1 MKITLLLFIIGVC
14 VVTAKYLPDDSEPN
28 GLLLRIK
35 RSDSE
40 ESNSS
45 SERKDDNDSDDNE
58 DSRERKLKEREEK
71 RREKEEKLRHKIQ
84 EREHKEREKAEER
97 LRKQEEHQKKLQ
109 EKRLKEEHKEEERKE
124 KEEKKLNE
132 KLEKERQKQEERQR
146 KLEEKSLKE
155 EQKRQEK
162 LKKRLE
168 EIRKE
173 AIERES
179 DTDDSLLETEEE
191 NSVEFEDVWR
201 NHIYMKYGL
210 TLASTRLEKQAALD
224 RYLQEELGLPPNS
237 TKSERR
243 RAILQLIQTK
253 LQNDVAEREALRKQF
268 LSHVNAITL
277 QKLRKSLDED
287 IEELNN
293 KTELLKNI
301 TLPWAAPV
309 QQTLEEK
316 RTLLQTISQFLSSLI
331 PNWFGENQQN
341 NKPIVDNTA
350 SNGAASSLNSGST
363 NSEPNSN
370 GNIVTAENSDATS
383 VTVSNNL
390 GSESPIL
397 GLDHSSNKSP
407 ELIVK
412 PILNEGAET
421 EINGPPAE
429 NVVPVAENNGN
440 TITDVGVVEV
450 SSAGRDPSNSEIT
463 RPNTEGS
470 GGSVDSESNVN
481 SNSVPSDSSPIT
493 NGDNTVGKPVN
504 NEVGHEGSSGDSG
517 KGTSLDAEINT
528 ETSVPE
534 NVNIGGSNSGNGNVV
549 DVEGGSATDANNNS
563 VNAAENKP
571 KLPESENSDS
581 ITVSIGITEVAPG
594 YSEITRPNTEGSGGS
609 VDSESNVTSNSVPS
623 DSSPITNGDNTVGKP
638 VNTEVGH
645 EGSSGDS
652 GKDTSLDA
660 EINTETSVPENVN
673 IDGSNSGNGNVV
685 DVEGGSA
692 IDANNNIVN
701 AAENKPKLPE
711 SENSDS
717 ITVSIGITEVAPGFN
732 SDLGITP
739 VNNGR
744 PTTGVQEN
752 AVINTVN
759 DNTSINTVKPE
770 VTANAN
776 QNPVGPTQSNV
787 GAVHS
792 SDSES
797 NGYSDTINS
806 VSNTASPDALS
817 ITENVNDI
825 QQEEGIN
832 NSNIVPVQNNGLGI
846 NNNLGSENAV
856 LQPTNG
862 DSTVT
867 DDSLTVQTGQA
878 ETNTVDIVP
887 EQNVDSVSVTA
898 IVPPNMI
905 SNDVEVQTNIDYT
918 VNDVSE
924 VPQTDITNVS
934 IIPDQNK
941 ESVSPNTINNNAGEE
956 PSVDIT
962 NINNT
967 PVQNIEEITEIGN
980 EHETPT
986 TSGILLEEAATTI
999 QPVSVDDSITELPK
1013 PLQPEQPESNKV
1025 VTEINI
1031 PPNTNASTVES
1042 QVTNGN
1048 NNGSDLPGSIQT
1060 EQTEL
1065 ANVNAVAETGIS
1077 ESVTDNVPVN
1087 THNVEFQ
1094 TISTDDAITEA
1105 AIISQTDQNGETN
1118 TPSGLEFTVSEYNTP
1133 ANEEIVTLPA
1143 EAGATILEIFTQ

>member
-549 DVEGGSATDANNNS
+549 DVEGGSA
-563 VNAAENKP
+563 
-571 KLPESENSDS
+571 
-581 ITVSIGITEVAPG
+581 
-594 YSEITRPNTEGSGGS
+594 
-609 VDSESNVTSNSVPS
+609 
-623 DSSPITNGDNTVGKP
+623 
-638 VNTEVGH
+638 
-645 EGSSGDS
+645 
-652 GKDTSLDA
+652 
-660 EINTETSVPENVN
+660 
-673 IDGSNSGNGNVV
+673 
-685 DVEGGSA
+685 